1 MTPPTVPP
9 SGPQQP
15 NAHQPSAAVQV
26 LWAKSGQKSE
36 GEGWLPVLHHLLDVG
51 ACAQA
56 ILEREPPSTRALL
69 AADFGTDTDTALR
82 WTCALSALHDLGKAS
97 PAFQHKAEG
106 LARQV
111 WQVLPWQDH
120 SAATPHGT
128 VTQVLLP
135 GLLAEHGWT
144 SAASQRVA
152 ARIAQAIGCHHGQRD
167 TRDRVPDRGTGE
179 EWKAVQNE
187 LLTLVLQAFGLQD
200 APPPPIQSWSGE
212 AFMRLA
218 GLTSFA
224 DWVGSSFVLEGE
236 PDPLPFRDP
245 AAYLEQKLIQA
256 RAELD
261 RIGWTV
267 RQPLA
272 PELRTPDETFA
283 YLPSFAARPLQTLL
297 AELLNV
303 PSDRPALV
311 LVEAPM
317 GEGKT
322 EAALYAHLQLQR
334 AAGHRGLYVAL
345 PTQATGNAMYGR
357 LRTFLGHQVTAGG
370 GEAVTVDLQL
380 LHGGAAM
387 QGTYQADLE
396 RTAQAA
402 ARPNTQAPARS
413 AEEQRL
419 FPLPNEQK
427 LTDEAESVRAAEWFS
442 HRKRALLSEY
452 GVGTVD
458 QALLGVLN
466 VNHQFVRLWGM
477 GNRVVVL
484 DEVHAYDTYTTQLI
498 HALCRWLR
506 ALNSSVVLMSAT
518 LPDQTRRDLLNAWG
532 VTPDAP
538 PCYPRL
544 TVARLGD
551 AAPIS
556 RHIPGPRRNVKLRL
570 RPLDPE
576 VATLAAQA
584 VTLAAQ
590 GGTVAVIVNT
600 VQRAQQVFV
609 AVRKLLGDRFQSMY
623 QGSRH
628 PERIGVHLY
637 HARYPADERL
647 DREERTL
654 RYLGKQPATYTRKG
668 AVHTEDMRP
677 ERFILI
683 ATQVAEQSLD
693 FDADVMI
700 SDLAPID
707 LLLQRAGR
715 LHRHAANEGRRGAH
729 CIPTLYVAGLADWP
743 KAALDA
749 HKWKYIYAPALLY
762 RSWYALQGRDTVAL
776 PDDLDLLVQRVYDP
790 LCPALE
796 GLTDDQERTL
806 RCADRELNSLR
817 RTHITTGGQAH
828 IGEPDTF
835 LELPVQPSRG
845 EPEGEPV
852 QDDPAATAGE
862 EADEPRLGT
871 RLGDESLRIVP
882 LHRYDTVYLDAKGR
896 ETAQVATLR
905 RDNWDLA
912 RKIYARSLQISRHD
926 VIAALKANPTVRGN
940 EHRGWAAHPLLRDA
954 EPLELVNGEILLGK
968 TRLRL
973 DLELGLVYERLE

>member
-1 MTPPTVPP
+1 MTSPAP
-9 SGPQQP
+9 
-15 NAHQPSAAVQV
+15 HLPSAAVQV

-56 ILEREPPSTRALL
+56 ILEREPASTRALL
-69 AADFGTDTDTALR
+69 AADFGTDEGTALR

-97 PAFQHKAEG
+97 PAFQHKAEV
-106 LARQV
+106 LARRV

-135 GLLAEHGWT
+135 GLLARHGWT
-144 SAASQRVA
+144 SAASRRVA
-152 ARIAQAIGCHHGQRD
+152 GRVAQAIGCHHGQRD
-167 TRDRVPDRGTGE
+167 TRDRVPDRGTGD
-179 EWKAVQNE
+179 EWEAVQDE
-187 LLTLVLQAFGLQD
+187 LLTLVLRAFGLQD
-200 APPPPIQSWSGE
+200 APPPPVQSWSGE

-224 DWVGSSFVLEGE
+224 DWVGSSFALEGE
-236 PDPLPFRDP
+236 PDPLPFSDP
-245 AAYLEQKLIQA
+245 AAYLEQKLGQA
-256 RAELD
+256 RTELD
-261 RIGWTV
+261 RIGWTL
-267 RQPLA
+267 RRPLA

-283 YLPSFAARPLQTLL
+283 YLPGFAARPLQTLL
-297 AELLNV
+297 AELLDT

-357 LRTFLGHQVTAGG
+357 LRTFLGHQTAGWD
-370 GEAVTVDLQL
+370 EPVTVDLQL

-387 QGTYQADLE
+387 QDTYQADLE
-396 RTAQAA
+396 RTARLAQV
-402 ARPNTQAPARS
+402 PARS
-413 AEEQRL
+413 AEEQQLAPR
-419 FPLPNEQK
+419 PNERK
-427 LTDEAESVRAAEWFS
+427 PSDEAESVRAAQWFS

-466 VNHQFVRLWGM
+466 VNHQFVRLWGL

-518 LPDQTRRDLLNAWG
+518 LPDQTRHDLLNAWG

-538 PCYPRL
+538 PPYPRL

-551 AAPIS
+551 AAPTS
-556 RHIPGPRRNVKLRL
+556 RHIPGPRRSVTLHL

-584 VTLAAQ
+584 AALAAQ
-590 GGTVAVIVNT
+590 GGTVAMIVNT
-600 VQRAQQVFV
+600 VQRAQEVFV
-609 AVRKLLGDRFQSMY
+609 AVRKLLGDRFQSMCK
-623 QGSRH
+623 SCKH
-628 PERIGVHLY
+628 PQRIGVHLY

-654 RYLGKQPATYTRKG
+654 RYLGKQPATYKDKKG
-668 AVHTEDMRP
+668 VEHTGDVWP
-677 ERFILI
+677 PRFILI

-729 CIPTLYVAGLADWP
+729 GTPTLYVAGLADWP
-743 KAALDA
+743 EEALDV

-762 RSWYALQGRDTVAL
+762 RSWHVLRGRDTVAL
-776 PDDLDLLVQRVYDP
+776 PDDLDPLVQRVYNP
-790 LCPALE
+790 LCPALD
-796 GLTDDQERTL
+796 GLTDEQEATL
-806 RCADRELNSLR
+806 HRADRELDRLR
-817 RTHITTGGQAH
+817 RTHTATGVQAH
-828 IGEPDTF
+828 IGEPETF
-835 LELPVQPSRG
+835 LDLPVQPSRG

-852 QDDPAATAGE
+852 QDDPAAAAGDV
-862 EADEPRLGT
+862 ADEPRLGT
-871 RLGDESLRIVP
+871 RLGDESLRVVP

-896 ETAQVATLR
+896 ETAQVTTLR
-905 RDNWDLA
+905 RDDWDLA
-912 RKIYARSLQISRHD
+912 RKIYARSLQISRRD
-926 VIAALKANPTVRGN
+926 VIAALKASPAARGN

-954 EPLELVNGEILLGK
+954 EPLVFVNGELGVGR

-973 DLELGLVYERLE
+973 DPELGLVYERLE

>member
-1 MTPPTVPP
+1 MTPPTVLPA
-9 SGPQQP
+9 GP
-15 NAHQPSAAVQV
+15 HQPSAAVQV

-69 AADFGTDTDTALR
+69 AADFGTDEDTALR

-97 PAFQHKAEG
+97 PAFQHKAKV
-106 LARQV
+106 LAQRV

-135 GLLAEHGWT
+135 GLLAGHGWT
-144 SAASQRVA
+144 SAASRRVA
-152 ARIAQAIGCHHGQRD
+152 ARVAQAIGCHHGQRD
-167 TRDRVPDRGTGE
+167 TRDRVPDRGTGD
-179 EWKAVQNE
+179 EWEAVQGE
-187 LLTLVLQAFGLQD
+187 LLTLVLRAFGLQD
-200 APPPPIQSWSGE
+200 APPPPVQIWSGE

-236 PDPLPFRDP
+236 PDPLPFSDP
-245 AAYLEQKLIQA
+245 AAYLEQKLVQA

-267 RQPLA
+267 RRPLA

-283 YLPSFAARPLQTLL
+283 YLPGFAARPLQTLL
-297 AELLNV
+297 AELLDA

-357 LRTFLGHQVTAGG
+357 LRTFLGQQVAASG

-396 RTAQAA
+396 RTARASG
-402 ARPNTQAPARS
+402 TLARS
-413 AEEQRL
+413 AEEQQIS
-419 FPLPNEQK
+419 PWANESK
-427 LTDEAESVRAAEWFS
+427 PTDEAESVRAAQWFS

-466 VNHQFVRLWGM
+466 VNHQFVRLWGL

-538 PCYPRL
+538 PPYPRL

-551 AAPIS
+551 AAPTS
-556 RHIPGPRRNVKLRL
+556 RHIPGPRRSVELHL

-584 VTLAAQ
+584 AALATQ

-600 VQRAQQVFV
+600 VQRAQEVFV
-609 AVRKLLGDRFQSMY
+609 AVRELLGDRFQSMCR
-623 QGSRH
+623 GCKH

-654 RYLGKQPATYTRKG
+654 RYLGKQPATYTKKG
-668 AVHTEDMRP
+668 TEYTEDVRP

-729 CIPTLYVAGLADWP
+729 AVPTLYVAGLADWP
-743 KAALDA
+743 EAALDA
-749 HKWKYIYAPALLY
+749 HKWKYIYGPALLY
-762 RSWYALQGRDTVAL
+762 RSWHALRGQDTVAL
-776 PDDLDLLVQRVYDP
+776 PDDLDPLVQRVYDP
-790 LCPALE
+790 LCPALD
-796 GLTDDQERTL
+796 GLTDEQTRTL
-806 RCADRELNSLR
+806 RRVDRELDSLR
-817 RTHITTGGQAH
+817 RTHATTGGQAH

-835 LELPVQPSRG
+835 LELPAQPSRG
-845 EPEGEPV
+845 DPEGEPV
-852 QDDPAATAGE
+852 QDDPAATA
-862 EADEPRLGT
+862 ADAPDEPRLGT
-871 RLGDESLRIVP
+871 RLGDESLRVVP
-882 LHRYDTVYLDAKGR
+882 LYQYDTVYLDAKGR
-896 ETAQVATLR
+896 ETAQIKELTK
-905 RDNWDLA
+905 DKKGWELA
-912 RKIYARSLQISRHD
+912 RKIYARSLQISRRD
-926 VIAALKANPTVRGN
+926 VIAALKASPAARGN
-940 EHRGWAAHPLLRDA
+940 EHWGWAAHPLLRDA
-954 EPLELVNGEILLGK
+954 EPLVFVNGEVVLK
-968 TRLRL
+968 NTRLRL
-973 DLELGLVYERLE
+973 DPELGLVYERLD